1 MYVLLDSIMN
11 KRIAFA
17 VLYIVS
23 TGMLFSQTIQWAS
36 KVVKASSTFSKKK
49 YLPNEILGEPNCLP
63 QGGDL
68 ATSWAP
74 SEKKSGQS
82 ITVAFDK
89 AINTKQVLII
99 ENFNPG
105 SINKVFAYDSKN
117 KEQLIK
123 SYEPGVLTTPT
134 RILSIVLADA
144 MEIKSIKLVVNPTI
158 DTAKNCI
165 DAIGISPDTVTF
177 KPKINL
183 PKDLTLNKKS
193 TKLPVIINS
202 NLDELGP
209 LVLADGNT
217 IYFSRA
223 TYSDNPNDNTEQMWC
238 SEKPKDSTWRKPFL
252 LPFPINNGAFSF
264 VSSITPDGN
273 TMLLGGAFDEEG
285 EEMSGCCS
293 FSNRS
298 GESWSSPEN
307 LQLKK
312 YYNNSEKVNHSLS
325 NSGRILILA
334 IERKDS
340 KGERDL
346 YVSFNEDEIW
356 SEPLSLG
363 STINTATDDYS
374 PFLASDDRTLYFAS
388 SGHPSY
394 GKSDIFITHRIGD
407 DWQNWSKPENL
418 GPIVNSKEDDA
429 YFSITASG
437 EDAYFSSSLG
447 KSMDIYQIKL
457 PKSQRPQP
465 VVLLKGIVL
474 DQKTKK
480 PVQAD
485 VFYEDLSTGKV
496 LGKARSRSKTGEY
509 QVTLLEGINYGFHA
523 EVNGFLSVSQNIDLT
538 NLDVYQ
544 EKKKDLYVVKEAIG
558 EKVRLNNL
566 FFEYKKA
573 TLKSESFPELDR
585 LAAHLS
591 SNPTIEI
598 EVQGHTDSV
607 NTVDY
612 NLRMLD
618 EKTKSVVDYLVQ
630 KGIDSKRISN
640 KVFDETKPPID
651 NSTKRNSSLFRKIE
665 FVILKK

>member
-1 MYVLLDSIMN
+1 MFSKLLIMN
-11 KRIAFA
+11 KRIALA
-17 VLYIVS
+17 VLYVFS

-36 KVVKASSTFSKKK
+36 KVVKSSPSFSKKK
-49 YLPNEILGEPNCLP
+49 YLPNEILGEPNCMP

-74 SEKKSGQS
+74 IEKKSGQF
-82 ITVAFDK
+82 ITVSFDN
-89 AINTKQVLII
+89 ATPSRQII
-99 ENFNPG
+99 IVESFNPG
-105 SINKVFAYDSKN
+105 SVSKVFTYDAKN
-117 KEQLIK
+117 KERLVHT
-123 SYEPGVLTTPT
+123 SEPSDLEEPT
-134 RILSIVLADA
+134 RTLSIILAEQ
-144 MEIKSIKLVVNPTI
+144 MEIKAIKIVVNPTI

-165 DAIGISPDTVTF
+165 DAIGISASTNEF
-177 KPKINL
+177 KPQINL
-183 PKDLTLNKKS
+183 PKDLNLNKKS
-193 TKLPVIINS
+193 TKLPAVNS

-223 TYSDNPNDNTEQMWC
+223 TYSDNPDDNTEQMWC
-238 SEKPKDSTWRKPFL
+238 SEKLKDGTWKTPFL

-273 TMLLGGAFDEEG
+273 TVLLGGAFDEEG

-298 GESWSSPEN
+298 AENWSSPEN
-307 LQLKK
+307 LQIKK
-312 YYNNSEKVNHSLS
+312 YYNNSYRVNHSLS

-346 YVSFNEDEIW
+346 YVSFNEDEVW
-356 SEPLSLG
+356 SEPINLG

-394 GKSDIFITHRIGD
+394 GKSDIFVTHRMGD

-447 KSMDIYQIKL
+447 KNMDIYQIKL
-457 PKSQRPQP
+457 PKSQRPKP
-465 VVLLKGIVL
+465 VVLLKGIVY
-474 DQKTKK
+474 DQKSKK
-480 PVQAD
+480 PLQAD
-485 VFYEDLSTGKV
+485 VLYEDLSTGKT
-496 LGKARSRSKTGEY
+496 LGRARSRSKTGEY
-509 QVTLLEGINYGFHA
+509 QITLLEGINYGFHA
-523 EVNGFLSVSQNIDLT
+523 EIKGDLSISQNIDLT
-538 NLDVYQ
+538 NLEVYQ
-544 EKKKDLYVVKEAIG
+544 EKTKDLYVVKEAVG
-558 EKVRLNNL
+558 EKIRLHNL
-566 FFEYKKA
+566 FFEPKKA
-573 TLKSESFPELDR
+573 TLKPESFPELDR
-585 LAAHLS
+585 LAAHLA

-598 EVQGHTDSV
+598 QIQGHADSV
-607 NTVDY
+607 TTVDY
-612 NLRMLD
+612 NVRMLD

-640 KVFDETKPPID
+640 KVFDETKPPAD
-651 NSTKRNSSLFRKIE
+651 NTKRNRSAFRKIE
-665 FVILKK
+665 FAILKK

>member
-1 MYVLLDSIMN
+1 MFYRHHFMS
-11 KRIAFA
+11 KRIAF
-17 VLYIVS
+17 VILYLIS
-23 TGMLFSQTIQWAS
+23 TGILYSQSILWAS
-36 KVVKASSTFSKKK
+36 KVVKATSTFSKKK
-49 YLPNEILGEPNCLP
+49 YFPNEILGEPNCVP

-74 SEKKSGQS
+74 SDKKSNQS
-82 ITVAFDK
+82 ITVSFDK
-89 AINTKQVLII
+89 SIVAKQII
-99 ENFNPG
+99 VVESFNPG
-105 SINKVFAYDSKN
+105 SVNKVFAYDSKN

-123 SYEPGVLTTPT
+123 TYKPGVLTTPT
-134 RILSIVLADA
+134 RILSIVLTDV
-144 MEIKSIKLVVNPTI
+144 MEIKAIRIVLDPKI

-183 PKDLTLNKKS
+183 PKDLALNKKS
-193 TKLPVIINS
+193 TKLPAVVNS

-223 TYSDNPNDNTEQMWC
+223 TYSDNPDDNMEQMWC
-238 SEKPKDSTWRKPFL
+238 SEKPKDSTWRKPYL

-293 FSNRS
+293 FSNRN
-298 GESWSSPEN
+298 GESWGSPEN
-307 LQLKK
+307 LHVKK
-312 YYNNSEKVNHSLS
+312 YYNNSERVNHSLS

-334 IERKDS
+334 VERKDS

-346 YVSFNEDEIW
+346 YVSFNEDEAW
-356 SEPLSLG
+356 SEPISLG
-363 STINTATDDYS
+363 PTINTATDDYS

-394 GKSDIFITHRIGD
+394 GKSDIFITRRIGD

-447 KSMDIYQIKL
+447 KNMDIYQIKL
-457 PKSQRPQP
+457 PKSQRPLP
-465 VVLLKGIVL
+465 VVLLKGIVYE
-474 DQKTKK
+474 QKTKK
-480 PVQAD
+480 PIQAD
-485 VFYEDLSTGKV
+485 VFYEDLSTGKI

-523 EVNGFLSVSQNIDLT
+523 EVKGDLSISQNMDLT

-573 TLKSESFPELDR
+573 TMKNESFPELDR

-591 SNPTIEI
+591 SNPTIKIEI
-598 EVQGHTDSV
+598 QGHTDSV
-607 NTVDY
+607 TTVDY
-612 NLRMLD
+612 NVRMLD

-630 KGIDSKRISN
+630 KGIDSKRISS
-640 KVFDETKPPID
+640 KVFDETKPPAD
-651 NSTKRNSSLFRKIE
+651 KNSKRNNSSFRKIE
-665 FVILKK
+665 FMILKK